1 MPKLASACMRARRRL
16 AAWAAHPPAGAGVR
30 GGNAPTS
37 DVDGAY
43 RALRATVARG
53 LEYRT
58 GSSDLAEDLT
68 QDVFVDLLLAS
79 RCRPPSNTRAWLA
92 RVAQRHVADTIGSAV
107 RERTARAQLEDSR
120 RGLPDEVS
128 ADPEIR
134 LAIRACMARLSPRS
148 SGSSALRLLQ
158 GQSVRALRPPPR
170 HERGRRPHALRA
182 GAACVASRARTRG
195 SGGSMTSDAIERMAR
210 SEDWSE
216 RARAARLIARAEP
229 GDKEE
234 IVLRLLRDPGSAAVS
249 EAMVAALLEARRE
262 GGDPAHPALA
272 RP

>member
-1 MPKLASACMRARRRL
+1 MHARSASPAAWSAHPRQRRSARRE
-16 AAWAAHPPAGAGVR
+16 HPDE
-30 GGNAPTS
+30 

-43 RALRATVARG
+43 RALRETVARG

-120 RGLPDEVS
+120 RGLSDEVS

-134 LAIRACMARLSPRS
+134 LAMRACMARLSPSQQRII
-148 SGSSALRLLQ
+148 GLRLLQ
-158 GQSVRALRPPPR
+158 GQSFAHCGLRLGMSEDAARLRFRRAL
-170 HERGRRPHALRA
+170 HALR
-182 GAACVASRARTRG
+182 V
-195 SGGSMTSDAIERMAR
+195 EL
-210 SEDWSE
+210 
-216 RARAARLIARAEP
+216 ARAGVVGR
-229 GDKEE
+229 
-234 IVLRLLRDPGSAAVS
+234 
-249 EAMVAALLEARRE
+249 
-262 GGDPAHPALA
+262 
-272 RP
+272 